1 MPRDKNMPQHILAKK
16 GPKLTPEQQE
26 LLDCGLAMLAHMIAE
41 THLKRIK
48 SDPEYHKKL
57 RRRDNNDAAK

>member
-1 MPRDKNMPQHILAKK
+1 MPRDKNIPKHIIAKK

-26 LLDCGLAMLAHMIAE
+26 LLDCSLAMLAHMIAE
-41 THLKRIK
+41 THSKRIK

-57 RRRDNNDAAK
+57 RERHGTDETT